1 MKTSAINNF
10 PIKNE
15 ISHSDENDKAMFI
28 VKKGREAE
36 ILILETFQ
44 FLEQTRSFELFSNQS
59 ITQCT
64 DTLHTLHEKVH
75 II

>member
-36 ILILETFQ
+36 ILILET
-44 FLEQTRSFELFSNQS
+44 LRGLS
-59 ITQCT
+59 I
-64 DTLHTLHEKVH
+64 LG
-75 II
+75 